1 MTPRKG
7 DRVLFVALWSSF
19 AGMRGTVTA
28 TVPHVMVRIDNDAYD
43 IRVGVKEI
51 AVDEPSSVSMTGA
64 E

>member
-7 DRVLFVALWSSF
+7 DRVLFTAAWSSF
-19 AGMRGTVTA
+19 HGMRGVVTS

-51 AVDEPSSVSMTGA
+51 SVDEPSIVSMTGA